1 MNYAEYKQEYKSN
14 ANVVSSGTSD
24 INNTMSYA
32 EYQRTYKADTASA
45 AISKFNSDYES
56 YVNNAKSIGT
66 TWRSDDDMKQF
77 VADMSAKNTDL
88 YSQLHRIRNFIDD
101 DTYNALSE
109 ALNIDFT
116 DDYLSAKDYN
126 RQFVNEAAYKA
137 EKDYQNK
144 YKGYDYS
151 ALKKALASNP
161 NDAEWIKSRMKAVG
175 TSEQLTADKDLFVSK
190 YVPLSDKEK
199 AAYQKDTTLLA
210 NGRYNTKGYADMAQK
225 AKVSQAAQTALKQ
238 DEEKAAKYEKENAA
252 FETLLKQKKAA
263 SSAKVSDEDLKKA
276 LDDAKSKINNA
287 KSEEE
292 RRTALAEKEE
302 AEQAY
307 NQRVNENAYQSEYAH
322 LSLEE
327 IAKKVDE
334 LNQKIAYAYEN
345 STSATRDGYLG
356 FLKQKENGVYSEEKL
371 NKILNNGGLSAL
383 YVEAARAGYD
393 DFYSYVEQ
401 QLDSEFNNAKY
412 AYNRKLTE
420 EYAFDHLDQLKAQI
434 EVAEGDTKKELQQQY
449 DELYHTVYG
458 EKDWANYIVS
468 NVGSGLSQW
477 GSDMASGLD
486 FILSLPNK
494 VSGGNLYI
502 NNSPTQLLK
511 EGSAKSYEQAQA
523 AAEAATK
530 AMGESDGWKTG
541 AQVISGVSAAIP
553 DLVIAYLTAGS
564 GTAASAA
571 GKVASAGS
579 KASKIFT
586 TVKTAVKTT
595 AKNPQFWTSFVR
607 EVGTTYD
614 TALSSGATSNQ
625 ATTAALISSLIN
637 AYIEVGGG
645 IETLPDA
652 LKNADKSAVRVWVEQ
667 ALDEGKEGVLQGIVS
682 NLTQK
687 VVYDHDKQ
695 LVSST
700 DDDAVI
706 SLTRA
711 ANEFMMGVAVGGIL
725 SAGPTAARGIASS
738 YDQRVL
744 DREGRK
750 IIKNIQSDEL
760 YSIALQ
766 MPEGAVSRVYAE
778 QNSEVLQSNTN
789 KKTAAKTAQLR
800 KYVVNDFLEQI
811 NVIKNETIDAIEK
824 RYMLLAGKTKAT
836 AETRKDAEVIYKA
849 YENIEMTS
857 EENSRLLTAKNY
869 GQILKELY
877 LAAENDISP
886 ENEWASNIAITDVD
900 EKYAQLEKVID
911 MVRVA
916 KGEEVSQTES
926 SAENTTQKTQPIEP
940 VDMTPNVVP
949 SADTVDVSP
958 FTEPDLNEGDFHQQ
972 MLAEADG
979 KPVSIQARN
988 EVTSIAKKLGFKV
1001 IWKADINSNGYIKG
1015 NTIVL
1020 NSRQNK
1026 PILVTFVH
1034 EFVHS
1039 LEKSGKYREFLKFV
1053 WDSEL
1058 FDKWVQKKSNKNLTK
1073 DELWERYQE
1082 AFRTVYGDEDIAIK
1096 SQREMICDFVADML
1110 FRKDI
1115 DKGEIDPAL
1124 LEAVKNH
1131 TFVDTILSWLKR
1143 MIEVFKKHPVQAELI
1158 KMQNDIQKLYKQAQ
1172 KQGFENGE
1180 VRYSKN
1186 VDLYTEAGLDND
1198 EEYQNMLVESSKSK
1212 DTDYLKAVEDGDME
1226 TAQKMVDE
1234 AAKKAGYSVKA
1245 YHGTPI
1251 KNITSFDSEK
1261 IGSNTDSGIF
1271 GRGFYFSTDEKTA
1284 NVYAT
1289 QDGQTMP
1296 VYLRYNNPWWA
1307 VAHRDVSKVAEEL
1320 NMDARALTMRG
1331 YGGKGKIVAPSNL
1344 QEAQFSSHLQEKGY
1358 DSVVVQHGKNNYE
1371 IVVFNPTNIK
1381 SADPVTYDD
1390 DGNVIPLSKRFK
1402 ENQDDIRFSLDIELD
1417 GETLNGEVYDTI
1429 PPGEK
1434 PARVVRVPKKVDGT
1448 YTNRFVRTIMEHGDI
1463 SEYQAELLNDGV
1475 WHEAEKFRH
1484 EVSTNKSAIEYA
1496 EKCIKDGS
1504 AEEKFRKFA
1513 DSMLKKPGEMKK
1525 GMAVGCEL
1533 LLSYAKNG
1541 DIKKFLDCA
1550 ADMSQLATEAGR
1562 MAQAS
1567 QLLKLMTGAGR
1578 LYIIQQQVDKINLN
1592 LEKNFKKNAPVV
1604 KIDEQLAKMLCD
1616 TTSQNDANLLDKMI
1630 MQKVMEQVPA
1640 TFMQKWNAWRY
1651 LSMLGNPRTHIRN
1664 IVGNLVFVPAVR
1676 IKDTLGAVIEKAIPE
1691 DERTKVIMVDK
1702 VYRKFAKED
1711 FNSSEVTSIL
1721 EGDDRKYDDG
1731 INLPQFQRIFKSKF
1745 LEKVRNFNFDMLE
1758 KEDMFFLK
1766 LHYIHALGSVL
1777 QARGIDLDTISKEQ
1791 LDSAREYALKE
1802 AMKATYRDA
1811 SNFATALKKLGA
1823 SNKTLGFVI
1832 EAVFPFK
1839 KTPINIA
1846 KRAVEYSPIGLLRS
1860 IVKYGI
1866 EYGKYKSDA
1875 DYNEKPSASEFID
1888 NLCAGL
1894 TGTGIVLLGML
1905 LGSLG
1910 LVKSLPDEDD
1920 EEFEKLIGSQ
1930 NYSIELF
1937 GYSYTLDW
1945 AAPACIPF
1953 FMGVSL
1959 ANMSEGETSNWFD
1972 VFASSSM
1979 DALSPMLEMSFV
1991 DGLNKVLSS
2000 VKYTQNS
2007 QKSNPVGDVANI
2019 AWSAMQSYLMQA
2031 VPTAFG
2037 QAARIIDPK
2046 SRNAYYTD
2054 KNSAIPEFAQQLI
2067 NQVMAKTPGLS
2078 MLLPAQVDKWGN
2090 EIQTPLIEDVL
2101 ENTIS
2106 PGYLSKIEADKVDKE
2121 LQRVYKSVGGTNIDG
2136 TIFPKT
2142 ASKYY
2147 EAEGEKY
2154 YLTDDEY
2161 HDYQQLLGQ
2170 SSKKYLAELI
2180 DQSYYN
2186 SLSDELKVE
2195 MIKNM
2200 YSYANAKAK
2209 HDLFGVSSKT
2219 YEKALAF
2226 EDAGFSV
2233 PEYYAAMSI
2242 LSEGDE
2248 STDTNGDGTYSK
2260 DEKMQAILN
2269 SNLKNKD
2276 FYYAWEFWQGKKQ
2289 FTQLE
2294 TIEEKIKFVKST
2306 IKKG

>member
-1 MNYAEYKQEYKSN
+1 MNYAEYKQKYKSN

-56 YVNNAKSIGT
+56 YINDAKSIGT

-101 DTYNALSE
+101 DTYKSLSE
-109 ALNIDFT
+109 ALDVDFT
-116 DDYLSAKDYN
+116 DAYLSAKEYN
-126 RQFVNEAAYKA
+126 RQFVNETAYNA

-144 YKGYDYS
+144 YGSYDYS
-151 ALKKALASNP
+151 ALKKALVSNP

-190 YVPLSDKEK
+190 YVPLSDEEK

-225 AKVSQAAQTALKQ
+225 AKASQAAHTALKQ
-238 DEEKAAKYEKENAA
+238 DEEQKAKYEEDNAA
-252 FETLLKQKKAA
+252 FEALLKQKKTA
-263 SSAKVSDEDLKKA
+263 STTASTAKVSDDALKKA
-276 LDDAKSKINNA
+276 LDDAQLKINNA

-494 VSGGNLYI
+494 ISGGNLYM

-511 EGSAKSYEQAQA
+511 ESAANNYQNAQEKA
-523 AAEAATK
+523 AAATQ
-530 AMGESDGWKTG
+530 AMGESGGWKVG
-541 AQVISGVSAAIP
+541 ADAISGVSAAIP

-564 GTAASAA
+564 GTATSAA
-571 GKVASAGS
+571 GKAASAGS

-667 ALDEGKEGVLQGIVS
+667 ALDEGKEEVLQGIVS

-711 ANEFMMGVAVGGIL
+711 ANEFMMGALVGGIL

-778 QNSEVLQSNTN
+778 QNSDILKDTNN
-789 KKTAAKTAQLR
+789 KKAAAKTAQLR
-800 KYVVNDFLEQI
+800 KYVVKDFLSQI

-886 ENEWASNIAITDVD
+886 ENEWTAELAIADVE
-900 EKYAQLEKVID
+900 EKYSQLEKVID

-926 SAENTTQKTQPIEP
+926 SAENTTQETQPIEP

-949 SADTVDVSP
+949 SADTVDASP

-1001 IWKADINSNGYIKG
+1001 IWKADINTNGYIKG

-1020 NSRQNK
+1020 NSRQTK
-1026 PILVTFVH
+1026 PVLTVLVH

-1039 LEKSGKYREFLKFV
+1039 LEATGKYQKFLNYV
-1053 WDSEL
+1053 WNSKL
-1058 FDKWVQKKSNKNLTK
+1058 FKKWVNDKTHKNHTK
-1073 DELWERYQE
+1073 DEWWARYQTE
-1082 AFRTVYGDEDIAIK
+1082 YKKLYGKDDIAIK
-1096 SQREMICDFVADML
+1096 ARKEMLCDFIADKL
-1110 FRKDI
+1110 FRKNIADS
-1115 DKGEIDPAL
+1115 EIDPAM
-1124 LEAVKNH
+1124 LEAMKNH
-1131 TFVDTILSWLKR
+1131 TFIDTILSWFKRIVEKLKN
-1143 MIEVFKKHPVQAELI
+1143 HPLQAELI
-1158 KMQNDIQKLYKQAQ
+1158 KMQNDIEQLYKKAS
-1172 KQGFENGE
+1172 KQGFADDE
-1180 VRYSKN
+1180 VKYSLA
-1186 VDLYTEAGLDND
+1186 DT
-1198 EEYQNMLVESSKSK
+1198 QN
-1212 DTDYLKAVEDGDME
+1212 T
-1226 TAQKMVDE
+1226 
-1234 AAKKAGYSVKA
+1234 
-1245 YHGTPI
+1245 
-1251 KNITSFDSEK
+1251 
-1261 IGSNTDSGIF
+1261 
-1271 GRGFYFSTDEKTA
+1271 
-1284 NVYAT
+1284 
-1289 QDGQTMP
+1289 
-1296 VYLRYNNPWWA
+1296 
-1307 VAHRDVSKVAEEL
+1307 
-1320 NMDARALTMRG
+1320 
-1331 YGGKGKIVAPSNL
+1331 
-1344 QEAQFSSHLQEKGY
+1344 
-1358 DSVVVQHGKNNYE
+1358 
-1371 IVVFNPTNIK
+1371 
-1381 SADPVTYDD
+1381 
-1390 DGNVIPLSKRFK
+1390 
-1402 ENQDDIRFSLDIELD
+1402 
-1417 GETLNGEVYDTI
+1417 
-1429 PPGEK
+1429 
-1434 PARVVRVPKKVDGT
+1434 
-1448 YTNRFVRTIMEHGDI
+1448 
-1463 SEYQAELLNDGV
+1463 
-1475 WHEAEKFRH
+1475 
-1484 EVSTNKSAIEYA
+1484 
-1496 EKCIKDGS
+1496 
-1504 AEEKFRKFA
+1504 
-1513 DSMLKKPGEMKK
+1513 
-1525 GMAVGCEL
+1525 
-1533 LLSYAKNG
+1533 
-1541 DIKKFLDCA
+1541 
-1550 ADMSQLATEAGR
+1550 
-1562 MAQAS
+1562 
-1567 QLLKLMTGAGR
+1567 
-1578 LYIIQQQVDKINLN
+1578 
-1592 LEKNFKKNAPVV
+1592 
-1604 KIDEQLAKMLCD
+1604 
-1616 TTSQNDANLLDKMI
+1616 
-1630 MQKVMEQVPA
+1630 
-1640 TFMQKWNAWRY
+1640 
-1651 LSMLGNPRTHIRN
+1651 
-1664 IVGNLVFVPAVR
+1664 
-1676 IKDTLGAVIEKAIPE
+1676 
-1691 DERTKVIMVDK
+1691 
-1702 VYRKFAKED
+1702 
-1711 FNSSEVTSIL
+1711 L
-1721 EGDDRKYDDG
+1721 EGDSESQKNTDNKDG
-1731 INLPQFQRIFKSKF
+1731 VKRMNDIDSDGSFINGVSQEEIDEYVKKAKSK
-1745 LEKVRNFNFDMLE
+1745 ENT
-1758 KEDMFFLK
+1758 
-1766 LHYIHALGSVL
+1766 
-1777 QARGIDLDTISKEQ
+1777 LDYKK
-1791 LDSAREYALKE
+1791 YA
-1802 AMKATYRDA
+1802 
-1811 SNFATALKKLGA
+1811 
-1823 SNKTLGFVI
+1823 
-1832 EAVFPFK
+1832 
-1839 KTPINIA
+1839 
-1846 KRAVEYSPIGLLRS
+1846 
-1860 IVKYGI
+1860 
-1866 EYGKYKSDA
+1866 
-1875 DYNEKPSASEFID
+1875 KPSARLISDVSEDID
-1888 NLCAGL
+1888 L
-1894 TGTGIVLLGML
+1894 TGYTHTLRDNDIRHIFNSHGINTNEKYPVT
-1905 LGSLG
+1905 
-1910 LVKSLPDEDD
+1910 EDD
-1920 EEFEKLIGSQ
+1920 ISR
-1930 NYSIELF
+1930 
-1937 GYSYTLDW
+1937 
-1945 AAPACIPF
+1945 IPDI
-1953 FMGVSL
+1953 V
-1959 ANMSEGETSNWFD
+1959 
-1972 VFASSSM
+1972 
-1979 DALSPMLEMSFV
+1979 
-1991 DGLNKVLSS
+1991 
-2000 VKYTQNS
+2000 
-2007 QKSNPVGDVANI
+2007 
-2019 AWSAMQSYLMQA
+2019 
-2031 VPTAFG
+2031 
-2037 QAARIIDPK
+2037 
-2046 SRNAYYTD
+2046 
-2054 KNSAIPEFAQQLI
+2054 
-2067 NQVMAKTPGLS
+2067 
-2078 MLLPAQVDKWGN
+2078 
-2090 EIQTPLIEDVL
+2090 
-2101 ENTIS
+2101 
-2106 PGYLSKIEADKVDKE
+2106 
-2121 LQRVYKSVGGTNIDG
+2121 
-2136 TIFPKT
+2136 
-2142 ASKYY
+2142 
-2147 EAEGEKY
+2147 
-2154 YLTDDEY
+2154 
-2161 HDYQQLLGQ
+2161 
-2170 SSKKYLAELI
+2170 
-2180 DQSYYN
+2180 
-2186 SLSDELKVE
+2186 
-2195 MIKNM
+2195 
-2200 YSYANAKAK
+2200 
-2209 HDLFGVSSKT
+2209 
-2219 YEKALAF
+2219 
-2226 EDAGFSV
+2226 
-2233 PEYYAAMSI
+2233 
-2242 LSEGDE
+2242 
-2248 STDTNGDGTYSK
+2248 
-2260 DEKMQAILN
+2260 
-2269 SNLKNKD
+2269 
-2276 FYYAWEFWQGKKQ
+2276 
-2289 FTQLE
+2289 
-2294 TIEEKIKFVKST
+2294 
-2306 IKKG
+2306 